1 VYCLVQPSQTLDAE
15 ASKGP
20 GEKWKVGPQYEVKQL
35 IGSGPQWDLSHDLQ
49 SPVPLC
55 RSRFQTA
62 LLPGPALTVASVKP
76 LTPPRGV
83 RGTQRKEFDKV
94 TFAGNDHK
102 TCFFFWY
109 PRFRHTQ
116 MFGLFPLPGCW
127 NFLCTML
134 VLGRDPKLNQVE
146 QKIDSCEWTKMGK
159 MAMEL
164 SDLQVGPWGYDGS
177 SPQVEEFSSLP
188 CFPLRMGLLKI
199 GCTIHLLVNNH
210 FLQ

>member
-1 VYCLVQPSQTLDAE
+1 MYCLVQPSQTLDAE

-102 TCFFFWY
+102 TCFFFGTPVSDT
-109 PRFRHTQ
+109 PR
-116 MFGLFPLPGCW
+116 C
-127 NFLCTML
+127 
-134 VLGRDPKLNQVE
+134 
-146 QKIDSCEWTKMGK
+146 S
-159 MAMEL
+159 A
-164 SDLQVGPWGYDGS
+164 
-177 SPQVEEFSSLP
+177 SSLFQGVGTFSAL
-188 CFPLRMGLLKI
+188 CLFWVEILS
-199 GCTIHLLVNNH
+199 
-210 FLQ
+210 

>member
-49 SPVPLC
+49 SCAAAVK
-55 RSRFQTA
+55 TA

-94 TFAGNDHK
+94 TFRRK
-102 TCFFFWY
+102 IIRKLIKRVFFWGV
-109 PRFRHTQ
+109 P
-116 MFGLFPLPGCW
+116 LFQTHPDVRPLSSSR
-127 NFLCTML
+127 
-134 VLGRDPKLNQVE
+134 VL
-146 QKIDSCEWTKMGK
+146 
-159 MAMEL
+159 EL
-164 SDLQVGPWGYDGS
+164 SLHYA
-177 SPQVEEFSSLP
+177 
-188 CFPLRMGLLKI
+188 CFG
-199 GCTIHLLVNNH
+199 
-210 FLQ
+210 